1 MRIKLFA
8 LIFAFISFSCNI
20 TKSID
25 QPTCEVLNLVYT
37 DFLQRHKNEFKYMKF
52 ERHYI
57 CNFNDIEIDP
67 AIKMD
72 SVFKYIKSP
81 VEQFDIT
88 ELQNIGQKCLEI
100 PEIIQISHDVAIDSL
115 RFSKNAKKAIWGI
128 TNLRKTDNY
137 YYLIFSL
144 SINSRT
150 VIGDEYLLEMK
161 NGKPIILNVNP
172 ISS

>member
-1 MRIKLFA
+1 MKTKLVA
-8 LIFAFISFSCNI
+8 LFFSLILFSCNI
-20 TKSID
+20 AKSDD
-25 QPTCEVLNLVYT
+25 QRICEVLNFVYK
-37 DFLQRHKNEFKYMKF
+37 DFLEKHQNEFRYMRI
-52 ERHYI
+52 EQNYI

-72 SVFKYIKSP
+72 SIYNYFKSP
-81 VEQFDIT
+81 IKHFAIA

-100 PEIIQISHDVAIDSL
+100 PEIIHISHDAAIDSL
-115 RFSKNAKKAIWGI
+115 RLSKNVKKAIWGI
-128 TNLRKTDNY
+128 TNLRKNEIY
-137 YYLIFSL
+137 FYLIFSL

-161 NGKPIILNVNP
+161 NGKPIILKVNS